1 MWETFVT
8 YVRGNA
14 SAMSAVSSTSRDT
27 LSNLGVVKGEGLHL
41 CEGLGFGFQL
51 TLFVAMLSCPRCLPP
66 QVEEEKCCPHTWG
79 GKR

>member
-1 MWETFVT
+1 MWERVVT

-14 SAMSAVSSTSRDT
+14 SGAVSSTSRDT

-51 TLFVAMLSCPRCLPP
+51 TLFVAMLSCPRYLPP
-66 QVEEEKCCPHTWG
+66 QVVEEEKCCPHTWG
-79 GKR
+79 SKR